1 MRNISYAVF
10 CLKKKMT
17 VLMGLI
23 TVIALGV
30 IALRLIPMELI
41 MKLEFPVIFV
51 AIPYP
56 GATPAQV
63 ESEVAIAAEGEFRTI
78 PALKQI
84 VTHCDAGGCHISMRF
99 DWDTDLALAAA
110 DVRDRVE
117 RMRARLPDGVDRI
130 YLRRSSSET
139 WPVLSLALLRRENDT
154 DLAHWARTVL
164 QPRLM
169 RIPGV
174 AEVEVSG
181 TGDERI
187 DVGFD
192 QAALR
197 SYNLG
202 LYDVVARLRSNS
214 VNQGVGELYDGDSK
228 YHVRAVDEVTSPQ
241 ALRETIVGPNNR
253 RLKDVADVEYRGED
267 GTSRHTIDGKHG
279 VFISVRR
286 ESEANTIDVC
296 EAVKAEVARTLEEP
310 LFEGTELFV
319 FSDHG
324 ETIRNAI
331 SKLREA
337 GIQGG
342 GLAIL
347 VLFLFLRRIRPTL
360 IVALAIPVSLTPALI
375 FMYFWGMTLN
385 LVTLTSMIICVGML
399 VDNSIVVMENIAR
412 YTMMGYSPEESA
424 RRGAN
429 EVGLAIT
436 VATLTTVVVFVPV
449 FYMENGEMAIHMR
462 EFSVPVTVALL
473 ASLAVALTAIPV
485 AACALRPRHHY
496 GVYRRL
502 AAFFRGHG
510 PLSGMLRWGPLA
522 HAVTAYDRVLAW
534 TMSHRLAAVCGV
546 TLILLVTAYVPYRA
560 VGLQQLPTLDMRR
573 VEIAVSFDQNFNP
586 DMTVPIFQSIEG
598 LLNAQRGSLGIRNIY
613 VQPGD
618 RYGSVRLYLLQ
629 LEDCP
634 PGAVLPYSS
643 QEVREQ
649 LAAQLPPLVPGGKIE
664 TGVGGLT
671 PQSERTLTLRL
682 QGDDG
687 PQLREHAEEVRRLI
701 ANIDGVTEVTTDAD
715 SGDDEIQLLIEQTQV
730 AMAGTSPYV
739 VARTVDFALR
749 GVRLPDM
756 KREGRE
762 IPLWA
767 RFRGDDRK
775 SITDLDN
782 VAVLTSS
789 GSLVTLENLVRKQR
803 AGTPTSITRVDGKNV
818 VNITAKTYGRIF
830 SKVKDDIAALTGL
843 INLPPGYTL
852 DIGDEAEELD
862 TSFRNFRIALVFAII
877 LIYIVMGALFESFVL
892 PLSILSSVPLAF
904 IGVYWSMYLS
914 EVPLDSVSLIGVILM
929 CGVIV
934 NNGIVIVDHINQLR
948 LRGQDRES
956 AILQA
961 SRERL
966 RPVLMT
972 ALTTI
977 LGCVPLAQGTQIGE
991 VSFHSLGRALI
1002 GGLTTGTVLTLFIV
1016 PLFYS
1021 LIDDLGLWLRG
1032 YIANV
1037 VHTAARG

>member
-1 MRNISYAVF
+1 MRVSLPTIALNRRV
-10 CLKKKMT
+10 T
-17 VLMGLI
+17 VLMGLV
-23 TVIALGV
+23 TVVALGI

-41 MKLEFPVIFV
+41 MKLEFPVIYV
-51 AIPYP
+51 WIPYP
-56 GATPAQV
+56 GATPEQV
-63 ESEVAIAAEGEFRTI
+63 EAEVAITAEGEFRTI
-78 PALKQI
+78 PDLKQI
-84 VTHCDAGGCHISMRF
+84 YTNCNAGGCHISMRF
-99 DWDTDLALAAA
+99 DWDTDLAGAAA
-110 DVRDRVE
+110 DARDRIE
-117 RMRARLPDGVDRI
+117 RMRMRMPEGVDRI
-130 YLRRSSSET
+130 FLRRSSSET
-139 WPVLSLALLRRENDT
+139 WPVISLALLRHENDT
-154 DLAHWARTVL
+154 DLAHWAGTVL

-197 SYNLG
+197 SYNLS
-202 LYDVVARLRSNS
+202 LYDVVARLRDTS
-214 VNQGVGELYDGDSK
+214 VNEGIGELYDGASK
-228 YHVRAVDEVTSPQ
+228 YHIRAIDEITTPD

-253 RLKDVADVEYRGED
+253 RLKEVAEVEHRGGE
-267 GTSRHTIDGKHG
+267 GTSTHTIDGKHG
-279 VFISVRR
+279 VFISVRK
-286 ESEANTIDVC
+286 EAEANTIRVC
-296 EAVKAEVARTLEEP
+296 DAVKAEVERTLQEP
-310 LFEGTELFV
+310 VFTGTELFV

-324 ETIRNAI
+324 ETIRHALT
-331 SKLREA
+331 KLREA
-337 GIQGG
+337 GKQGG
-342 GLAIL
+342 GLALL
-347 VLFLFLRRIRPTL
+347 VLLLFLRRIRATF

-399 VDNSIVVMENIAR
+399 VDNSIVVMENINR
-412 YTMMGYSPEESA
+412 YILLGLSPVESA

-473 ASLAVALTAIPV
+473 ASLVVALTVIPV

-496 GVYRRL
+496 GFYRRL
-502 AAFFRGHG
+502 SAVFRRKG
-510 PLSGMLRWGPLA
+510 PLAGFLRWGPLT
-522 HAVTAYDRVLAW
+522 HAVNAYDRMLAW
-534 TMSHRLAAVCGV
+534 TMAHRLAALCGV
-546 TLILLVTAYVPYRA
+546 AAIILVTLHIPYRE
-560 VGLQQLPTLDMRR
+560 VGLQQLPSLDLRR
-573 VEIAVSFDQNFNP
+573 VEIAVSFEQNFNP
-586 DMTVPIFQSIEG
+586 DQTLPVFENIEG
-598 LLNAQRGSLGIRNIY
+598 MLNEQRDHLGIKNIY
-613 VQPGD
+613 VRPGE

-634 PGAVLPYSS
+634 PGAALPYSS
-643 QEVREQ
+643 QEVREI
-649 LAAQLPPLVPGGKIE
+649 LAGQLPPLVPGGKIE

-671 PQSERTLTLRL
+671 PQGERTLTLRL
-682 QGDDG
+682 RGDDG
-687 PQLREHAEEVRRLI
+687 PQLRQHAEEVRRLI
-701 ANIDGVTEVTTDAD
+701 ASIDGITEVTTDAD
-715 SGDDEIQLLIEQTQV
+715 YGDEEIQLIIEETQV
-730 AMAGTSPYV
+730 AMAGISPYV

-767 RFRGDDRK
+767 RFRGDDRR
-775 SITDLDN
+775 SIADLDN
-782 VAVLTSS
+782 VALLTRS

-803 AGTPTSITRVDGKNV
+803 AATPTNITRIDGKNV
-818 VNITAKTYGRIF
+818 VNITAKTYGRTF
-830 SKVKDDIAALTGL
+830 SKVTEDLAALTEL
-843 INLPPGYTL
+843 VSLPAGYTL
-852 DIGDEAEELD
+852 DIGDEAQELD
-862 TSFRNFRIALVFAII
+862 TSFRNFKLALLLAII

-914 EVPLDSVSLIGVILM
+914 DVPLDSVALIGVILM

-948 LRGQDRES
+948 GQGIERGA
-956 AILQA
+956 AILRA
-961 SRERL
+961 GSERL

-1002 GGLTTGTVLTLFIV
+1002 GGLITGTALTLFIV

-1021 LIDDLGLWLRG
+1021 LIDDLGHWLRSFF
-1032 YIANV
+1032 ANV
-1037 VHTAARG
+1037 AHAAARG